1 MKPSRLDSLLTQ
13 IQFNRKYIMST
24 LRGYR
29 LLNAL
34 ENGTV
39 TGSELQTLLTDS
51 GRLAELK
58 VLFARPGQARRA
70 AASGTV
76 VGAIVDSQ
84 IARDTVFKGASA
96 KNSIM
101 YQAIVSDAAS
111 VATVSVNLPSMTE
124 IELNTVTWDQWV
136 VGEFFEVNSKNVI
149 QIFAG
154 TASFVSI
161 ESLIAN
167 ETAQNLVAGS
177 RPAMRTAVVSAPT
190 MTAIA
195 ASGGMMADVAGS
207 LQAIDIVAAN
217 GSAMTIIAASPTA
230 MGAITP
236 VATAMSLISNSG
248 PGIRAIYANDN
259 AWIAFKASASFAA
272 NIVAV
277 ISKLAGITATF
288 ASVNAII
295 ANTAALTLVNAN
307 AGASNALTTNSAA
320 LASLSASPN
329 FSIFAGNAPV
339 LTALAGNS
347 TAIVNLAGNNNFT
360 FIAGNLSVMTAF
372 AANAAAVTV
381 LGNNSTNFGIA
392 TNNSVA
398 IGALTGSQAAMTNY
412 IGNNSTLAALFG
424 SSSARG
430 AMFTSAIVINTI
442 AATASALTYLKVTS
456 GLKKETFSTVVP
468 NGAGRVGLFEPFG
481 GGVPS
486 KVLVLAV
493 RQAGIAAIATNYQLA
508 SGVAGAI
515 AGVAFDTVGVAA
527 LAADQFPQAHVA
539 TYSNLGVKTAA
550 AVIAITGVLGV
561 QYIDMT

>member
-1 MKPSRLDSLLTQ
+1 
-13 IQFNRKYIMST
+13 MST

-39 TGSELQTLLTDS
+39 TGSELQTILTDS

-76 VGAIVDSQ
+76 VDAVVDSQ
-84 IARDTVFKGASA
+84 IARNTVFKDASA

-101 YQAIVSDAAS
+101 YQAIVADANS

-124 IELNTVTWDQWV
+124 IELNAITWNQWV

-154 TASFVSI
+154 TESFASI
-161 ESLIAN
+161 QLLIAN

-177 RPAMRTAVVSAPT
+177 RQAIRTAVASAPT

-207 LQAIDIVAAN
+207 VQAIGIVAAN
-217 GSAMTIIAASPTA
+217 GGAMTIIAASPTA

-236 VATAMSLISNSG
+236 VATAMSLISNSA
-248 PGIRAIYANDN
+248 PGIQAVYANDN

-277 ISKLAGITATF
+277 ISKLAGITSTF
-288 ASVNAII
+288 TSVDAII
-295 ANTAALTLVNAN
+295 ANAAALTLVNAN

-320 LASLSASPN
+320 LAALSASSN
-329 FSIFAGNAPV
+329 FPIIANNAPV
-339 LTALAGNS
+339 LAALAGNS
-347 TAIVNLAGNNNFT
+347 TAILNLAGNSNFT
-360 FIAGNLSVMTAF
+360 FVAGNTAVMTAF
-372 AANAAAVTV
+372 AANSAAVTA
-381 LGNNSTNFGIA
+381 LGNNSGNFAIA
-392 TNNSVA
+392 TNTPVA
-398 IGALTGSQAAMTNY
+398 IGALTGNQAAMTNY
-412 IGNNSTLAALFG
+412 ISNNATLAALFG

-442 AATASALTYLKVTS
+442 ASTASALTYLKVTS
-456 GLKKETFSTVVP
+456 GLKKETFSTTVP
-468 NGAGRVGLFEPFG
+468 NGAGRGGLFEPFG

-493 RQAGIAAIATNYQLA
+493 RQAGIAAIPTDYQLA
-508 SGVAGAI
+508 TGAAGAVAGA
-515 AGVAFDTVGVAA
+515 AFTTAGVAA
-527 LAADQFPQAHVA
+527 LAADQFPQAHIA
-539 TYSNLGVKTAA
+539 TYSNLTVKTAA